1 MEKKELYIFN
11 PENDLALA
19 FGEEGY
25 TAPPA
30 ARQLRRDLQML
41 PAWYAPCGSTIMS
54 ENCGI
59 DAEWLEAMR
68 ATFGVDISCMARNHL
83 QNHQFEYKPWGWNL
97 DLRRRLI
104 GECVAEEQLP
114 SVSYIDKLRELSH
127 RAITIKLH
135 QYISSVINYPLP
147 PCPVELRTVG
157 EVREFEREHAQCY
170 VKAPW
175 SSSGHGVYR
184 VLEPES
190 RNFEIWT
197 RGVINRQGSVLCEAP
212 L

>member
-83 QNHQFEYKPWGWNL
+83 QNHQFEKNLLCIQKKNLKIYKEETKL
-97 DLRRRLI
+97 KISFALI
-104 GECVAEEQLP
+104 K
-114 SVSYIDKLRELSH
+114 I
-127 RAITIKLH
+127 LH
-135 QYISSVINYPLP
+135 
-147 PCPVELRTVG
+147 
-157 EVREFEREHAQCY
+157 
-170 VKAPW
+170 
-175 SSSGHGVYR
+175 
-184 VLEPES
+184 
-190 RNFEIWT
+190 
-197 RGVINRQGSVLCEAP
+197 
-212 L
+212 